1 MSRSSFFNW
10 WYFGMCFGTAVT
22 TMVSSYIQDNVGW
35 GLGFGIPCLV
45 MVFALLMFLLGTRNY
60 RYYTSTESSPF
71 ARLARAFVALVKGSK
86 SSQYDG

>member
-1 MSRSSFFNW
+1 
-10 WYFGMCFGTAVT
+10 MCSGTAVT

-60 RYYTSTESSPF
+60 RYYTATESSPF
-71 ARLARAFVALVKGSK
+71 ARLASRQSFRCARQTLQIERV
-86 SSQYDG
+86 

>member
-1 MSRSSFFNW
+1 
-10 WYFGMCFGTAVT
+10 
-22 TMVSSYIQDNVGW
+22 
-35 GLGFGIPCLV
+35 

-60 RYYTSTESSPF
+60 RYYTATESSPF

>member
-1 MSRSSFFNW
+1 
-10 WYFGMCFGTAVT
+10 MCSGTAVT

-60 RYYTSTESSPF
+60 RYYTATESSPF
-71 ARLARAFVALVKGSK
+71 ARLARAFVALVKRSK
-86 SSQYDG
+86 SSEYDG